1 MKKLNVKTIV
11 IGVVLLAVM
20 VLLVIGVTQI
30 RTLMSGAAGGVEPNG
45 VTAVPGSDG
54 KTAVITW
61 TSDKESIGKVEYGAT
76 AASLVLMAAETTETA
91 NHSVSLSSLRSD
103 TTYYYRIRVGED
115 VFDNGGV
122 PYSFKTKADATVVVS
137 PTAIPTVPLVS
148 STDSTSSSSSS
159 SSGTVCDSKTDY
171 NKDGSINSLD
181 LTTCKKNGGKVS
193 STVGDVVVTPK
204 PTSKNTTTPAVDC
217 NGTIA
222 DYNSDGLVNSLDRI
236 NCLKSQQ

>member
-103 TTYYYRIRVGED
+103 TTYYYRIRVGEE

-137 PTAIPTVPLVS
+137 PTAIPTVALVS
-148 STDSTSSSSSS
+148 DTDTTSTT
-159 SSGTVCDSKTDY
+159 SGTVCDSKTDY
-171 NKDGSINSLD
+171 NKDGNVNSLD

-193 STVGDVVVTPK
+193 ATATETVVTPK
-204 PTSKNTTTPAVDC
+204 PTTSKTTTTPAVDC